1 MSGITDLSHWA
12 NIVPVNSSGGY
23 FDTGIVGDSTGFFK
37 LDNEIN
43 HLRAYNECS
52 PLKSIIS
59 KRSKAFNN
67 GVLSIVDAK
76 GNESKSKA
84 AVDMLEKLHNPNP
97 IQTGRQFLAQQNTYI
112 DIFGWCLV
120 LKTKP
125 VGFSSITNLWN
136 IPTWMLDPIYTYNWL
151 YETKIDGIIQNFKF
165 SFGGSVIELLPGDFS
180 LIFDDGFGTE
190 SNCNMLIP
198 DSRLRGNEY
207 PVSTIINSYIATN
220 TIITKRGAI
229 GILSNKSTDAG
240 STLPLRESEK
250 NTLQQE
256 FKRYGI
262 TGQAHQIIISESNLE
277 WQAMGMSIKEMQ
289 ILEIK
294 ADAVMALCDSYG
306 YPYRLLAQEKSAS
319 YNDVS
324 EFRKDFYSDTI
335 IPESTSRWE
344 QRSFAL
350 LEGTGLKFLC
360 DFSKLP
366 ALQDDKQKA
375 ALARKTEVE
384 GVEKAFK
391 NNYITLDRSREL
403 MGEMPIDDKFGK
415 MYYHELIA
423 LGWQFGNSTVGGG
436 DNLATGGG
444 GSANQLAA

>member
-1 MSGITDLSHWA
+1 MSGITDLSNWA
-12 NIVPVNSSGGY
+12 NIVPVNNQGGY
-23 FDTGIVGDSTGFFK
+23 FDTGIIGDANGFFR

-67 GVLSIVDAK
+67 GIISIVDDK
-76 GNESKSKA
+76 GNESKSKS
-84 AVDMLEKLHNPNP
+84 AVDMLAKLYNPNP

-136 IPTWMLDPIYTYNWL
+136 IPTWMLDPVYTYNWL
-151 YETKIDGIIQNFKF
+151 YETKIEGIIQNFKF
-165 SFGGSVIELLPGDFS
+165 SFGGSVIELQPGDFS

-190 SNCNMLIP
+190 NNFNMLIP
-198 DSRLRGNEY
+198 DSRLRGNEF
-207 PVSTIINSYIATN
+207 PVSTIIACYKASN
-220 TIITKRGAI
+220 TIITKKGAI

-240 STLPLRESEK
+240 STLPLQPSEK
-250 NTLQQE
+250 NALQQE

-262 TGQAHQIIISESNLE
+262 TGQEYQIIVSESNLE
-277 WQAMGMSIKEMQ
+277 WNAMGMNVAEMQ

-335 IPESTSRWE
+335 IPESASRWE
-344 QRSFAL
+344 QRTAML
-350 LEGTGLKFLC
+350 LEGTGLRFLC

-366 ALQDDKQKA
+366 ALQDDKQKSA
-375 ALARKTEVE
+375 TARKTEVE

-403 MGEMPIDDKFGK
+403 MGEIPVNDKFGK
-415 MYYHELIA
+415 MYYYELIA
-423 LGWQFGNSTVGGG
+423 AGWQFGNTGRQSGDTNSTTPPNVGKV
-436 DNLATGGG
+436 A
-444 GSANQLAA
+444 

>member
-1 MSGITDLSHWA
+1 MSGITDLSQWA
-12 NIVPVNSSGGY
+12 NIVPVNSQGGY
-23 FDTGIVGDSTGFFK
+23 FDTGIIGDSASFFK
-37 LDNEIN
+37 LDNETN

-67 GVLSIVDAK
+67 GIVSIVDAK
-76 GNESKSKA
+76 GNESNSKT
-84 AVDMLEKLHNPNP
+84 AVDMLAKLHNPNP

-125 VGFSSITNLWN
+125 VGYSSITNLWN
-136 IPTWMLDPIYTYNWL
+136 IPTWMLDPVYTYNWL
-151 YETKIDGIIQNFKF
+151 YETKIEGIIQNFKF
-165 SFGGSVIELLPGDFS
+165 SFGGSVIELQPGDFS

-190 SNCNMLIP
+190 NNCNMLIP

-207 PVSTIINSYIATN
+207 PVSTIISCYKASN
-220 TIITKRGAI
+220 TIITKKGAI

-240 STLPLRESEK
+240 STLPLKDSEK
-250 NTLQQE
+250 STLQQE
-256 FKRYGI
+256 FRRYGI
-262 TGQAHQIIISESNLE
+262 TGQEYQIIISESNLE
-277 WQAMGMSIKEMQ
+277 WNPMGMNVAEMQ

-335 IPESTSRWE
+335 IPESASRWE
-344 QRSFAL
+344 QRTSML
-350 LEGTGLKFLC
+350 LEGTDLRFLC

-366 ALQDDKQKA
+366 ALQEDKQKA
-375 ALARKTEVE
+375 ATARKTEVE

-403 MGEMPIDDKFGK
+403 MGEIPIGDKFGK
-415 MYYHELIA
+415 MYYYELIV
-423 LGWQFGNSTVGGG
+423 LGWQFGNTGIQAGDTNSTTPP
-436 DNLATGGG
+436 NLGVV
-444 GSANQLAA
+444 N